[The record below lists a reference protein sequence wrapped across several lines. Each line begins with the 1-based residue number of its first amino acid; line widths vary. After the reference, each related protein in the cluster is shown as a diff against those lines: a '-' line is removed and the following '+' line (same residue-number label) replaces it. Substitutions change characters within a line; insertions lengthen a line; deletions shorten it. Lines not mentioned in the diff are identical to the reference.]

1 MSEENKRGTA
11 GIYELFMLGMCVY
24 VLIALGVMTLFQLD
38 ESVEKVLEY
47 VDTAVCCVFL
57 FDFGLQFARAKSK
70 LQYMKWGWLDLLSS
84 IPTVGPLRWGRLARA
99 VRILRLLR
107 GVRSARYIGEYLSTR
122 RADSTVAGAAF
133 VGLLTVVLSS
143 IAVLHFERD
152 VPTANIKSAEDALW
166 WACVTITTAG
176 YGDRYP
182 VTTEGRIVATIAM
195 TAGVGLFGTFTA
207 YVAQWFIQPKGRKQE
222 DQLREMQQS
231 LIRLEKQLNRRHT

>member
-107 GVRSARYIGEYLSTR
+107 GVRSSRYIGEYLSTR

-143 IAVLHFERD
+143 IAVLHF
-152 VPTANIKSAEDALW
+152 
-166 WACVTITTAG
+166 
-176 YGDRYP
+176 
-182 VTTEGRIVATIAM
+182 
-195 TAGVGLFGTFTA
+195 
-207 YVAQWFIQPKGRKQE
+207 
-222 DQLREMQQS
+222 
-231 LIRLEKQLNRRHT
+231 